1 MASSAPRRAAAAK
14 LESLD
19 WRWLRDFA
27 VVAEHGSLSA
37 AARALGLS
45 QATLTRRMAA
55 LESHLGS
62 EVLRRTSRGV
72 ELSEVGES
80 LLEPVRQMREQ
91 VEAVEI
97 SATGRDAQLRG
108 PVRISVTEGLAVY
121 FLTPALRDFSL
132 AHPAIELQ
140 LDVRNRNANL
150 LRREA
155 DVAVRLGRPRQ
166 PQLVARRV
174 ADLSLGIYG
183 SREYLERAAPP
194 ESVDDLERHAMIAFD
209 DSIAD
214 TGVGRTAEDL
224 LAVGSV
230 VFRSTS
236 LLAQLAAIRAGLG
249 LGMASD
255 FIAREYPE
263 LVRVLPD
270 TVHRLSLWMVTH
282 PGLRRSA
289 RIRAVYDFLVER
301 FESERARLSGPQAS
315 EAR

>member
-1 MASSAPRRAAAAK
+1 MDASS
-14 LESLD
+14 LETLD

-27 VVAEHGSLSA
+27 VVAEQGSLSA
-37 AARALGLS
+37 AARQLGLS

-55 LESHLGS
+55 LEAHLGS
-62 EVLRRTSRGV
+62 EVLRRTTRGV
-72 ELSEVGES
+72 ELSEVGEA
-80 LLEPVRQMREQ
+80 LLEPVRLMREQ
-91 VEAVEI
+91 VEAVGI
-97 SATGRDAQLRG
+97 HATGRDAQLRG
-108 PVRISVTEGLAVY
+108 PVRISATEGLAVH
-121 FLTPALRDFSL
+121 FLTPALRDFSRS
-132 AHPAIELQ
+132 HPAIELQ

-155 DVAVRLGRPRQ
+155 DIAVRLGRPRQ

-183 SREYLERAAPP
+183 SRDYLARFPAP

-209 DSIAD
+209 DTIAD
-214 TGVGRTAEDL
+214 TGVGRVAEDL
-224 LAVGSV
+224 LASGSV

-255 FIAREYPE
+255 FIARDCPE
-263 LVRVLPD
+263 LVRVLPES
-270 TVHRLSLWMVTH
+270 VHRLSLWMVTH

-289 RIRAVYDFLVER
+289 RIRAVYDFLVAR
-301 FESERARLSGPQAS
+301 FESERSRLMP
-315 EAR
+315 EP